1 MTRAPSSGGF
11 PTTRPELKGTF
22 GMVTTSHWLASQAG
36 MGMMERGGNAFD
48 AAVAAAFVLQVV
60 QPHMCGPLGEVP
72 ILFSKEGGKVTA
84 LAGQGPAP
92 ARATIAAYR
101 AEGFD
106 TVPGTGLMAATV
118 PAAFD
123 AWMALLA
130 DHGTMGLAEV
140 LEPALG
146 YAANG
151 YPVPPMVSAAIDGV
165 REVFLAEWTT
175 SAEAYLVAGEAPRPG
190 SLYRLAQLAA
200 TYARVLKEAG
210 AGGGSREQVIGR
222 ARKLW
227 REGFVAEAIDRF
239 CREGRVYDSSGER
252 HGGLLTG
259 EDMAKFSAPYEAPL
273 SYDYHGHTVVK
284 CGPWSQAPVA
294 LQQLALLK
302 GFDLDGMD
310 PLGPDFIHT
319 VIECAKLA
327 FADREKFY
335 GDPNFARVPMD
346 VLLSDSYNDARRR
359 LVGPQASM
367 ELRPGDVPGYGASR
381 ILTGDGAGGAGM
393 LAGGEPGRT
402 LDALNDVAA
411 GPLEKGLRSDTVH
424 IEAIDRFGNI
434 VSATP
439 SGAWLQSS
447 PAVPGLGFPL
457 GSRAQMFWLD
467 ETHPSGLAPGK
478 RPRTTLSPSFALRD
492 GKPYMAFGTPGG
504 DMQDQWPL
512 YCFLRHVHYGL
523 NLQEAIDLPLFET
536 LHFPNSFW
544 PRDAVP
550 GHLGLEGGTPAA
562 TVQELKRRGHRV
574 EESPAWSMGRVLMSS
589 SENGILRAAAT
600 SRFMQSYAV
609 GR

>member
-1 MTRAPSSGGF
+1 MADRRSHGGF
-11 PTTRPELKGTF
+11 PTTRPELAGDF
-22 GMVTTSHWLASQAG
+22 GMVCASHWLASAAG

-48 AAVAAAFVLQVV
+48 AVVCTGFVLQVV

-72 ILFSKEGGKVTA
+72 ILFSATGGAVRA

-92 ARATIAAYR
+92 AAATITAYR
-101 AEGFD
+101 NAGFD

-123 AWMALLA
+123 TWMTLLL
-130 DHGTMGLAEV
+130 DHGTASLAEA
-140 LEPALG
+140 LAPAIS
-146 YAANG
+146 YAENG
-151 YPVPPMVSAAIDGV
+151 YPAPAVVAGAIASLRD
-165 REVFLAEWTT
+165 VFLSEWTT
-175 SAEAYLVAGEAPRPG
+175 SAEAYLVGGDAPAARKR
-190 SLYRLAQLAA
+190 YRLPLLAA
-200 TYARVLKEAG
+200 TYRRVIAEAES
-210 AGGGSREQVIGR
+210 GGGTRAQVIER
-222 ARKLW
+222 ARAIW
-227 REGFVAEAIDRF
+227 REGFVAENIDTF
-239 CREGRVYDSSGER
+239 CRTARVFDGSHDR

-259 EDMAKFSAPYEAPL
+259 DDMARWRAPYEEPL
-273 SYDYHGHTVVK
+273 SFDYHGYTLHK

-302 GFDLDGMD
+302 GFDLAAMD

-335 GDPNFARVPMD
+335 GDPEFAAVPMD
-346 VLLSDSYNDARRR
+346 VLLSDAYNDARRK
-359 LVGPQASM
+359 LVGAEASHD
-367 ELRPGDVPGYGASR
+367 LRPGDVPGFGAAN
-381 ILTGDGAGGAGM
+381 ILVGDGSGGAA
-393 LAGGEPGRT
+393 AGAGEPGRV
-402 LDALNDVAA
+402 LGENL
-411 GPLEKGLRSDTVH
+411 KSDTVH
-424 IEAIDRFGNI
+424 IDAVDRFGNI

-439 SGAWLQSS
+439 SGGWLQSS

-457 GSRAQMFWLD
+457 GTRAQMFWLD
-467 ETHPSGLAPGK
+467 ADHPSGLAPGK
-478 RPRTTLSPSFALRD
+478 RPRTTLSPSFASRD
-492 GKPYMAFGTPGG
+492 GMPYMAFGTPGG

-512 YCFLRHVHYGL
+512 TCFLRHVHFGL

-562 TVQELKRRGHRV
+562 TVAELARRGHRV
-574 EESPAWSMGRVLMSS
+574 EESPRWSMGRVLMAARD
-589 SENGILRAAAT
+589 GDLLRAGAT